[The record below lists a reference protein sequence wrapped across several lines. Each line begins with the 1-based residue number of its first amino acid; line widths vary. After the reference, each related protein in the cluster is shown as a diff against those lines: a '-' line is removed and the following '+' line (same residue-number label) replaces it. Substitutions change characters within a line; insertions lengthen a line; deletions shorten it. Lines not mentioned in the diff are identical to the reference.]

1 MAQSTGLSPSGTVLK
16 ARTEKGVPLF
26 PMIFLCQGTT
36 DWPVSHISYH
46 IISCISLNR
55 DLRTEL
61 SVISDPLIY
70 YFLLQ
75 LHRFL
80 SAHTHFDVYVAIKV
94 LYFYLLGI
102 ILYI

>member
-1 MAQSTGLSPSGTVLK
+1 
-16 ARTEKGVPLF
+16 
-26 PMIFLCQGTT
+26 MINPNL
-36 DWPVSHISYH
+36 P
-46 IISCISLNR
+46 CISLNR
-55 DLRTEL
+55 ELRTEL

-80 SAHTHFDVYVAIKV
+80 SARTHFDVYVAIKV